1 MAIVLYTIAYI
12 GDIVNTILLSERA
25 REPADFDMLI
35 LLICFVDYRHKLLL
49 CEGLAGG
56 VGPFRS
62 RFYLFNSESIEQI
75 YLVQCVSIRSNLVM
89 FTFRPPV
96 KSVETGAAI

>member
-12 GDIVNTILLSERA
+12 GDVVNTISLSERA

-49 CEGLAGG
+49 CEGLSGEIGLFA
-56 VGPFRS
+56 S
-62 RFYLFNSESIEQI
+62 RFYLFNSEFAFRDLFSCNVYPLAQI
-75 YLVQCVSIRSNLVM
+75 W
-89 FTFRPPV
+89 
-96 KSVETGAAI
+96 